1 MSIFF
6 PILIHRHLLTS
17 HSTGG
22 MLLFFMA
29 ATIAGSQYS
38 KNQNQGVGIAVI
50 TFFWLHGVAYAFAW
64 SGLLVAYTVE
74 ILPFKLRAKGLMIMN
89 VAVQVALVIN
99 NQVNPIP
106 MDGAWKGQ
114 EWKLYSC
121 YTAWLFL
128 ELLFVWFMY
137 IETRGPTLE
146 EIAIIFDGN
155 AAQVA
160 EVDIK
165 GAPGLHNQVDRFDG
179 LHKDEMKV
187 EEVET
192 RGSS

>member
-1 MSIFF
+1 
-6 PILIHRHLLTS
+6 
-17 HSTGG
+17 
-22 MLLFFMA
+22 MLAFFMS

-106 MDGAWKGQ
+106 MDGVWKGQ
-114 EWKLYSC
+114 EWKLYSV
-121 YTAWLFL
+121 YTAWIFC
-128 ELLFVWFMY
+128 ELIFVWFMY

-155 AAQVA
+155 NAQVA
-160 EVDIK
+160 DVDIK
-165 GAPGLHNQVDRFDG
+165 GAPGLHNQVDRYDG

-192 RGSS
+192 RRSQ